1 MGEDAKANIRM
12 EMKKEFR
19 ETTEKPKRVV
29 NQNLDITSKNPR
41 IKVCL
46 KEKGTVLHTPPLY

>member
-29 NQNLDITSKNPR
+29 NQNLDI
-41 IKVCL
+41 
-46 KEKGTVLHTPPLY
+46 PPKIPESRYA